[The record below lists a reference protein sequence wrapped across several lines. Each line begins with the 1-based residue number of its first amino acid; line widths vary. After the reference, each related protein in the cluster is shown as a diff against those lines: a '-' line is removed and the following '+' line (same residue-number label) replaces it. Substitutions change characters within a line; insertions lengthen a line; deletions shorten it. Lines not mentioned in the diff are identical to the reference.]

1 MSESIRLFMPNMPD
15 YGHHIEL
22 GVFVTPR
29 SEGPVVEL
37 AQMAE
42 RSGLDLVTFQD
53 HPYQPKFY
61 DTWTLMSFVAATTE
75 RVRLA
80 ANVHS
85 LPMRDPAVHARAV
98 ASLDILSGGRI
109 ELGIGAG
116 GFWDAIEAMG
126 GPRRRPGE
134 AVTALEESLDVFEGI
149 WDVDDRSRLEVDG
162 VHYRLSGAKRGPAPV
177 HDVRIWIG
185 GYKPRM
191 LDLIGRRA
199 NGWLPTLGYLDRA
212 EISRHNAAID
222 QAATASGREASDVRR
237 LLNISADEATPD
249 RMTHLATSQGFSTFI
264 LATDD
269 PDTIARFGEDVGP
282 RTRTLIDEVRTNR
295 E

>member
-1 MSESIRLFMPNMPD
+1 MPD
-15 YGHHIEL
+15 YGHDLEL
-22 GVFVTPR
+22 GVFITPR
-29 SEGPVVEL
+29 NDAPVVEL
-37 AQMAE
+37 AQIAE

-53 HPYQPKFY
+53 HPYQPRFH
-61 DTWTLMSFVAATTE
+61 DTWTLMSFVAASTD
-75 RVRLA
+75 RIRIA

-126 GPRRRPGE
+126 GPRRSPGE
-134 AVTALEESLDVFEGI
+134 AVDALEEALDVIEGI
-149 WDVDDRSRLEVDG
+149 WDVDDRSRLEIDG
-162 VHYRLSGAKRGPAPV
+162 AHYRLSGAKRGPAPT

-191 LDLIGRRA
+191 LGLIGRRA
-199 NGWLPTLGYLDRA
+199 DGWLPTFGYLDPA
-212 EISRHNAAID
+212 EISSQNAAID
-222 QAATASGREASDVRR
+222 RAATAIGRKPTDVRR
-237 LLNISADEATPD
+237 LVNISTDEATPE
-249 RMTHLATSQGFSTFI
+249 RMRDLATRLGFSTFI

-269 PDTIARFGEDVGP
+269 PDTIARFGEEVGP
-282 RTRTLIDEVRTNR
+282 KTRTLVDDVRGPR
-295 E
+295 HE

>member
-1 MSESIRLFMPNMPD
+1 MPD
-15 YGHHIEL
+15 YGHDLEF

-29 SEGPVVEL
+29 NDAPVVEL
-37 AQMAE
+37 AQIAE

-53 HPYQPKFY
+53 HPYQPRFH
-61 DTWTLMSFVAATTE
+61 DTWTLMSFVAASTD
-75 RVRLA
+75 RIRIA

-126 GPRRRPGE
+126 GPRRSPGE
-134 AVTALEESLDVFEGI
+134 AVDALEEALDVFEGI
-149 WDVDDRSRLEVDG
+149 WDVDDRSRLEIDG
-162 VHYRLSGAKRGPAPV
+162 AHYRLSGAKRGPAPA
-177 HDVRIWIG
+177 HDVKIWVG

-199 NGWLPTLGYLDRA
+199 DGWLPTFGYLDPT
-212 EISRHNAAID
+212 EIPAQNAAID
-222 QAATASGREASDVRR
+222 RAATAIGRRPSDVRR
-237 LLNISADEATPD
+237 LVNISTDEATPE
-249 RMTHLATSQGFSTFI
+249 RMRDLATRLGFSTFI

-269 PDTIARFGEDVGP
+269 PDTIARFGEDIGP
-282 RTRTLIDEVRTNR
+282 KARTLVDDVRGPSH

>member
-1 MSESIRLFMPNMPD
+1 
-15 YGHHIEL
+15 
-22 GVFVTPR
+22 
-29 SEGPVVEL
+29 
-37 AQMAE
+37 
-42 RSGLDLVTFQD
+42 
-53 HPYQPKFY
+53 
-61 DTWTLMSFVAATTE
+61 VAATTE
-75 RVRLA
+75 KIRLA

-126 GPRRRPGE
+126 GPRRSPGE
-134 AVTALEESLDVFEGI
+134 AVDALEEALDVFEGI
-149 WDVDDRSRLEVDG
+149 WDVGDRSRLELDG
-162 VHYRLSGAKRGPAPV
+162 GHYRLSGAKRGPAPA
-177 HDVRIWIG
+177 HQVRIWIG

-199 NGWLPTLGYLDRA
+199 DGWLPTFSYLDPA
-212 EISRHNAAID
+212 QISSQNAAID
-222 QAATASGREASDVRR
+222 RAATAIGRKPSDVRR
-237 LLNISADEATPD
+237 LVNISTGEAAPD
-249 RMTHLATSQGFSTFI
+249 RMADLATRAGFSTFI

-269 PDTIARFGEDVGP
+269 PDTIARFGEHVSHE
-282 RTRTLIDEVRTNR
+282 TRTLVDDFRGTNY